1 MGLLLALHVG
11 HVREELGQDLV
22 VVLEER
28 LPLVEGID
36 LGHVLVSQ
44 RKVEQ
49 VDVLSDV
56 RRRLRAR
63 DHDVSLLD
71 MPTQQHLGG
80 GLAVLLGE
88 FLDEGLGHDRV
99 VAASAQRVPRL
110 QRDVV
115 LLEEFLELR
124 LREVGVALDL
134 VDRGDNLALV
144 EDALR
149 LGNVEVRQADRANL
163 AFLMRLLEDAVPRDR
178 VAGGLVQ
185 DHQVDVV
192 RAQALERL
200 VDGGGTFEERRPE
213 LRLEEDLL
221 ARLRGCAHSAPDGAL
236 VHVDVRRVDERVAVV
251 ECVGDRRLG
260 IVRLEQVGAEADLGD
275 CDAVV
280 QGDVVHVNSFVIVSC
295 VRWLGSV
302 VLNRAD
308 AADCQR
314 IPIPGWFVWWWAY
327 LDV

>member
-11 HVREELGQDLV
+11 HVCQEARQGLV
-22 VVLEER
+22 GVLEER

-36 LGHVLVSQ
+36 LGHVLVGQ

-56 RRRLRAR
+56 RRRFRAR

-71 MPTQQHLGG
+71 VPTQQHLGG

-88 FLDEGLGHDRV
+88 ALDEGLGHDRV

-163 AFLMRLLEDAVPRDR
+163 AFLMRLLEDAVPRDGI
-178 VAGGLVQ
+178 AGGLVQ

-200 VDGGGTFEERRPE
+200 VDGAGAFEERRPE
-213 LRLEEDLL
+213 LRLEENFL
-221 ARLRGCAHSAPDGAL
+221 ARLRGRAHSAPDGAL

-251 ECVGDRRLG
+251 ERVGDRRLG
-260 IVRLEQVGAEADLGD
+260 IIRLEQVGAEANLGD
-275 CDAVV
+275 GDAVV

-295 VRWLGSV
+295 VRWLDSV
-302 VLNRAD
+302 ALNRAD

-314 IPIPGWFVWWWAY
+314 IPIPGWFVWWRVC

>member
-11 HVREELGQDLV
+11 HVCEEPGQGLV

-36 LGHVLVSQ
+36 LGHVLVGQ

-49 VDVLSDV
+49 VDVLSNV

-71 MPTQQHLGG
+71 VPTQQYLGG
-80 GLAVLLGE
+80 GLATLLGD

-99 VAASAQRVPRL
+99 IAASAQRVPRL

-115 LLEEFLELR
+115 LREERLELG

-134 VDRGDNLALV
+134 VDCGDDLALV

-163 AFLMRLLEDAVPRDR
+163 AFLMRLLEDAVSRDG

-200 VDGGGTFEERRPE
+200 VDGGGAFEERWPE
-213 LRLEEDLL
+213 LRLEENLL
-221 ARLRGCAHSAPDGAL
+221 ARLRGCAHAATDGAL

-251 ECVGDRRLG
+251 ERVGDSRLRV
-260 IVRLEQVGAEADLGD
+260 VRLQQVGAEADLGD
-275 CDAVV
+275 CDAVI
-280 QGDVVHVNSFVIVSC
+280 QGDEVHVSSFVLIRG
-295 VRWLGSV
+295 VRWNGSAV
-302 VLNRAD
+302 IELRG
-308 AADCQR
+308 R
-314 IPIPGWFVWWWAY
+314 R
-327 LDV
+327 

>member
-11 HVREELGQDLV
+11 HICEEPGQDLV

-36 LGHVLVSQ
+36 LGHVLVGQ

-56 RRRLRAR
+56 RRRLRSW

-71 MPTQQHLGG
+71 VPTQQYLGG
-80 GLAVLLGE
+80 GFAVLLGE
-88 FLDEGLGHDRV
+88 ALDEGLGHDRV
-99 VAASAQRVPRL
+99 IAASAQRVPRL

-115 LLEEFLELR
+115 LREERLELG

-163 AFLMRLLEDAVPRDR
+163 AFLMRLLEDAVPRDG

-200 VDGGGTFEERRPE
+200 VDGAGAFEERRPE
-213 LRLEEDLL
+213 LRLEENFL
-221 ARLRGCAHSAPDGAL
+221 ARLRGRAHSAPDGAL
-236 VHVDVRRVDERVAVV
+236 VHVDVRRVDQRVAVV
-251 ECVGDRRLG
+251 QRVGDSRLHV
-260 IVRLEQVGAEADLGD
+260 VRLQQVGAEADLGNS
-275 CDAVV
+275 DAVV
-280 QGDVVHVNSFVIVSC
+280 QGDEVHVSSFVIVSS

-302 VLNRAD
+302 ALNRAD
-308 AADCQR
+308 AADCQP
-314 IPIPGWFVWWWAY
+314 IVIPGRHT
-327 LDV
+327 